1 MALTLTNIPGIMR
14 HHGWNHGARLLDV
27 WFSRPSAIAPAY
39 GPPDTTTIKMD
50 TFVLTFPRARAVYD
64 ALVRDHIWANP
75 AARAEVGRLLGRLG
89 RLGGPR
95 AWFGDINRSP
105 TILDGEYI
113 NYRTVS
119 FGLSNLDDLSASLG
133 NFTYRVAIAGESEG
147 LSTGGTR
154 VWVHQVGIYVRDSF
168 DFNNTQ
174 FLGYWDDSD
183 SSVSMVNFLSGDR
196 VENASF
202 RAYRQATGM
211 GGDFM
216 VYSDTK
222 KLMRSPPETFDV

>member
-1 MALTLTNIPGIMR
+1 MTLRLTSIPKIMR
-14 HHGWNHGARLLDV
+14 HQGWHNGAQLLDK

-39 GPPDTTTIKMD
+39 GTPDTTTIKMD
-50 TFVLTFPRARAVYD
+50 GFVLTYPRARAVYD
-64 ALVRDHIWANP
+64 ALVRDCIWANP
-75 AARAEVGRLLGRLG
+75 AAQAEVRRLLGRLG

-105 TILDGEYI
+105 MILDGEYI
-113 NYRTVS
+113 NHRTVG
-119 FGLSNLDDLSASLG
+119 FGLSNLDDLSAALG
-133 NFTYRVAIAGESEG
+133 NFAYRVAIAGEAEG

-154 VWVHQVGIYVRDSF
+154 VYVHQVGIYVRDSF
-168 DFNNTQ
+168 DFNDSQ

-183 SSVSMVNFLSGDR
+183 SSVSTMNFLSGDR

-202 RAYRQATGM
+202 QAYRRGTGM
-211 GGDFM
+211 GGDFL

-222 KLMRSPPETFDV
+222 KLMRSPPEVFDV